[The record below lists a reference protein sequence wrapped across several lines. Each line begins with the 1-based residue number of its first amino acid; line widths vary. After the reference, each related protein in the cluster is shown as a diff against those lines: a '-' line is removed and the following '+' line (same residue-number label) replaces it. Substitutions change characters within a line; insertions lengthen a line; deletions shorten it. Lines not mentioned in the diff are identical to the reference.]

1 MIIILIWLRQCK
13 PSVEKRLDTRDHL
26 EGNKDQLLFRFENR
40 DFDSFGD
47 TYAGSI
53 GLSNFTKDEAH
64 LMAHPAGLE
73 PATPWFEAKYSIQL
87 NYGCEPSMLP

>member
-40 DFDSFGD
+40 DFDMSKNLEF
-47 TYAGSI
+47 YEI
-53 GLSNFTKDEAH
+53 WTKMFDGPRTINDHVERCQRVIT
-64 LMAHPAGLE
+64 E
-73 PATPWFEAKYSIQL
+73 RI
-87 NYGCEPSMLP
+87 MLPKVNLDHF